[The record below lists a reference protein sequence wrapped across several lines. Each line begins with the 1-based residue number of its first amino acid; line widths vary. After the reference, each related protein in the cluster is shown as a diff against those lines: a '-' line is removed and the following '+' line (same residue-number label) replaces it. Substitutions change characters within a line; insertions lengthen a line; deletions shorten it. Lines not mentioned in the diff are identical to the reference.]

1 MDRSANGVDIGCCAY
16 GWSNDRRGALRPYP
30 RTCKENQQ
38 TRVGELLEPPEDPM
52 QSIRVALIMPFILG
66 STSLAWA
73 QGVDSTLTVPL
84 GTPPAA
90 DRTEEAPKPNPW
102 DKTPRPWLYSAD
114 PTAPAPGHVMANLS
128 VGYAQTNR
136 GTARPFAADV
146 AHAGAVFSAHG
157 EVGILRQL
165 SVQIEGLLAG
175 QAGTNS
181 PIGAGAMLGL
191 NALPLGGRGP
201 VDVAISAG
209 YLRELGGA
217 NGVWFRGSVGANAGR
232 FRFTANAL
240 GEHIFDVTRDGVDIL
255 LTAAASVKTT
265 DWLRLSTEY
274 VVQDLEGA
282 WDPEEAD
289 GGIRHFVSANAAILL
304 ANRVQISVGPALGLS
319 PNSPRF
325 SMGRFTI

>member
-1 MDRSANGVDIGCCAY
+1 
-16 GWSNDRRGALRPYP
+16 
-30 RTCKENQQ
+30 
-38 TRVGELLEPPEDPM
+38 M
-52 QSIRVALIMPFILG
+52 QPIRVAMIMSFILAP
-66 STSLAWA
+66 TSHAWA
-73 QGVDSTLTVPL
+73 QGVDPSMSVPL
-84 GTPPAA
+84 AAPPPA
-90 DRTEEAPKPNPW
+90 DTTEPTPKPNPW

-114 PTAPAPGHVMANLS
+114 PTAPAPGRMLANLS

-146 AHAGAVFSAHG
+146 AHAGAVFSANG
-157 EVGILRQL
+157 EIGVLRQL
-165 SVQIEGLLAG
+165 SIQAEGLLAG
-175 QAGTNS
+175 QAGTGS
-181 PIGAGAMLGL
+181 PIGAGAMLGV
-191 NALPLGGRGP
+191 NIMPLGGRGP
-201 VDVAISAG
+201 VDVAISGG

-217 NGVWFRGSVGANAGR
+217 NGVWFRGAVGANAGR

-325 SMGRFTI
+325 LGRLTAAYAF